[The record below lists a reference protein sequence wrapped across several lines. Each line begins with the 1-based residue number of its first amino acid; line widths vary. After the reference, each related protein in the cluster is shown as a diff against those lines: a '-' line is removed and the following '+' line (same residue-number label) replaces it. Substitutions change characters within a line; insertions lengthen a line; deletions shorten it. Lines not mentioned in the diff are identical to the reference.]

1 MAKSRFL
8 IFQNNIVSSN
18 RNLESVEL
26 LLDELDFL
34 FDVIGIS
41 ETKVANSI
49 GTTPIRVFLATSFPG
64 SFPWLGGGRE
74 KALASFGH
82 VST

>member
-1 MAKSRFL
+1 MAKCRFL
-8 IFQNNIVSSN
+8 IFHNNIVSSN
-18 RNLESVEL
+18 RNLESIGL

-34 FDVIGIS
+34 FDVIVIS

-49 GTTPIRVFLATSFPG
+49 GTTSIRAFLATSFPG
-64 SFPWLGGGRE
+64 SFPWLGGRRK
-74 KALASFGH
+74 KALASLGH